1 MASRFYSEFS
11 ERKTR
16 ALAKPPTTPK
26 GSKSPG
32 GSVSE
37 TTANW
42 PSAGPSGSPGWNRK
56 SKVPIV
62 KTYAK
67 KMGLP

>member
-16 ALAKPPTTPK
+16 ARGTPPAARRGAKP
-26 GSKSPG
+26 SG
-32 GSVSE
+32 GAVSE
-37 TTANW
+37 TTAAW
-42 PSAGPSGSPGWNRK
+42 PSAGPAGSTGWNRK

-62 KTYAK
+62 KAYTK